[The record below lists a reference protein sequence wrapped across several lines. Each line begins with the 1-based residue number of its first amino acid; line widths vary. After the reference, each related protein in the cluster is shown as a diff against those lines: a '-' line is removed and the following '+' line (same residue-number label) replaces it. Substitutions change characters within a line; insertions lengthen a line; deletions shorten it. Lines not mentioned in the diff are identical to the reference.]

1 MGVKYYEQST
11 LRSSSAFHKD
21 GVNPSSAVGKWSRES
36 SFSWDLNRCNH
47 KDTHKPLKA
56 ISDLMVV
63 VVALKN
69 FLGRKLHLFCVLR
82 CATTLE
88 WGDQRR
94 HWDLKVLVSQYRVV
108 VFW

>member
-63 VVALKN
+63 VVALK
-69 FLGRKLHLFCVLR
+69 KL
-82 CATTLE
+82 LE
-88 WGDQRR
+88 KKIASFFVCLDVQQ
-94 HWDLKVLVSQYRVV
+94 L
-108 VFW
+108 